1 MKVTKTKIK
10 DLIILETQIY
20 PDKRGWF
27 TESYNQQAF
36 DQILSQLNQPKARFI
51 QDNLSF
57 SHKNVLRGLHYQTKP
72 YSQAKLIQVVQGSV
86 WDVAVDLRQDS
97 STFGQWFGIEIS
109 AQNHKQLWIPAGF
122 AHGFLTLQ
130 DNTLFTYKTTNFYAK
145 EHEYSILWNDPDLN
159 IKWPIVPNTE
169 IIQSVKDQH
178 APLLKESLLI
188 SNFHTD

>member
-51 QDNLSF
+51 QDNLSL

>member
-27 TESYNQQAF
+27 TENYNQQTF

-57 SHKNVLRGLHYQTKP
+57 SHKNVLRGLHYQTNP
-72 YSQAKLIQVVQGSV
+72 YSQAKLIQVLQGSV

-188 SNFHTD
+188 

>member
-20 PDKRGWF
+20 SDKRGWF
-27 TESYNQQAF
+27 TENYNQQTF

-57 SHKNVLRGLHYQTKP
+57 SHKNVLRGLHYQTNP
-72 YSQAKLIQVVQGSV
+72 YSQAKLIQVLQGSV

-188 SNFHTD
+188 SNFYTD

>member
-1 MKVTKTKIK
+1 M
-10 DLIILETQIY
+10 
-20 PDKRGWF
+20 
-27 TESYNQQAF
+27 
-36 DQILSQLNQPKARFI
+36 
-51 QDNLSF
+51 
-57 SHKNVLRGLHYQTKP
+57 
-72 YSQAKLIQVVQGSV
+72 QGSV